1 MSLPFTMSI
10 AGSVPLLIFLILR
23 IIQGDNFSISLGICI
38 LKVSLFFYLVPVQ
51 LLYHVIPNSIYYFF
65 KSEEEPLLRS
75 HPFRL
80 SYNDEFIIPVNGYF
94 LWVPRL
100 VAFFLVVWLIGVLI
114 FAFLQIKSYH
124 RLREALHSYASH
136 LNTHN
141 KKESIDVVNVPF
153 TCNPYS
159 TGFAKSYI
167 VISKDLWESNYQR
180 ELYRHELCHIKNKD
194 IWMRLLCL
202 GVICIHFY
210 NPMAYL
216 LFFLYHI
223 YSECVCDAYAVEN
236 LSPEKRKQYAR
247 LLVELT
253 GRENPLQSVLQN
265 RFSGSK
271 FCLKERINFIMK
283 DSSIKKGKKLF
294 TIIIIAFSIL
304 SCTTTIWAYH
314 PPKITNWNPQVWIGD
329 KDVELV
335 SPEYSYESQYHSE
348 EDSLNF
354 SLSNT
359 IIVTKDGTCSPITI
373 TDISAQASCKH
384 TFQTQDLYEHSLNN
398 NDGCTIKH
406 YNATLCSKCSYV
418 QSKTLV
424 STISYV
430 ECPHN
435 KWHLP

>member
-1 MSLPFTMSI
+1 
-10 AGSVPLLIFLILR
+10 
-23 IIQGDNFSISLGICI
+23 
-38 LKVSLFFYLVPVQ
+38 
-51 LLYHVIPNSIYYFF
+51 
-65 KSEEEPLLRS
+65 
-75 HPFRL
+75 
-80 SYNDEFIIPVNGYF
+80 
-94 LWVPRL
+94 
-100 VAFFLVVWLIGVLI
+100 
-114 FAFLQIKSYH
+114 
-124 RLREALHSYASH
+124 
-136 LNTHN
+136 
-141 KKESIDVVNVPF
+141 
-153 TCNPYS
+153 
-159 TGFAKSYI
+159 
-167 VISKDLWESNYQR
+167 
-180 ELYRHELCHIKNKD
+180 
-194 IWMRLLCL
+194 
-202 GVICIHFY
+202 
-210 NPMAYL
+210 MAYL

-283 DSSIKKGKKLF
+283 DSRIKKGKKLF
-294 TIIIIAFSIL
+294 TSIIIAFSIL
-304 SCTTTIWAYH
+304 SCTTAIWAYH

-384 TFQTQDLYEHSLNN
+384 TFQTQDLLQLLHAKNPKLYSVN
-398 NDGCTIKH
+398 
-406 YNATLCSKCSYV
+406 
-418 QSKTLV
+418 Q
-424 STISYV
+424 
-430 ECPHN
+430 P
-435 KWHLP
+435 